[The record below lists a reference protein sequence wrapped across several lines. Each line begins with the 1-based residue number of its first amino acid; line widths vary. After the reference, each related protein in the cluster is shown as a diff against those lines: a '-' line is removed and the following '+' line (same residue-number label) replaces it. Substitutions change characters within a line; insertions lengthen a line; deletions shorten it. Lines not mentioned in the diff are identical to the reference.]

1 MLPGRRR
8 SGSFL
13 TERARTG
20 PNREFGAARQT
31 DAKLQRQRQATTP
44 HWGLLLLSRVGAQK
58 RGSLPAGRRIVM
70 MRDLVDSTALSDRFD
85 PGIWAL

>member
-1 MLPGRRR
+1 MRPGRRR

-13 TERARTG
+13 TERTRSG

-44 HWGLLLLSRVGAQK
+44 HWGLFLLSRVGAQK

-70 MRDLVDSTALSDRFD
+70 IRDLVDSTALSDRFD

>member
-1 MLPGRRR
+1 MRPGCRR

-13 TERARTG
+13 TVRARTG
-20 PNREFGAARQT
+20 SNREFGAARQT

-70 MRDLVDSTALSDRFD
+70 IRDLVDSTALSDRFD

>member
-44 HWGLLLLSRVGAQK
+44 QLGVALIEQGWRTETRIITSGSPHRDDARSGGLDCPIG
-58 RGSLPAGRRIVM
+58 PI
-70 MRDLVDSTALSDRFD
+70 
-85 PGIWAL
+85 